1 MTCYEITTLIIS
13 ILSLFAS
20 GLVSFAIFYM
30 GKKSDNKRYKSDVEY
45 QARKFIIDHGDND
58 ILYLPYCVISSGV
71 NRHHKHIRQI
81 YNDFDALPNDVQK
94 EVLKQAGY
102 DYKLIEKSSDWINEG
117 IKEIEYF
124 AEKYDFGDTF
134 LYDGAKY
141 FYRAFTKH
149 SAALTSNYHDL
160 EPLFEDK
167 LGWNSPETIKI
178 VQTNKLSF
186 SLYLES
192 YYQAFVLNDK
202 RLNKNDVI
210 KPLDYLGTIK
220 NFRNCDEDEL
230 CFWIMENICELST
243 LVLRTRHGG
252 FLNGISIKG
261 KISRGDAI
269 PETFEDKYYEA
280 LMYLYALYLD
290 KKQNKAK
297 IKLEQEDN

>member
-1 MTCYEITTLIIS
+1 MTGYEITTLIIS

-20 GLVSFAIFYM
+20 GFVSFAIFYI
-30 GKKSDNKRYKSDVEY
+30 GKKSDDKRYKADIEY

-58 ILYLPYCVISSGV
+58 ILYLPYCVIASCV

-94 EVLKQAGY
+94 EVLRQAGY
-102 DYKLIEKSSDWINEG
+102 DYQLIESSDWIDEG
-117 IKEIEYF
+117 IIEIEDF
-124 AEKYDFGDTF
+124 AEKYDFGNTF

-141 FYRAFTKH
+141 FHRAFSDH
-149 SAALTSNYHDL
+149 SSALTSIYHEL

-178 VQTNKLSF
+178 VQANKLSF

-202 RLNKNDVI
+202 RLNKNDAI
-210 KPLDYLGTIK
+210 KPLDYLKTIK
-220 NFRNCDEDEL
+220 DFQNCDEEEL
-230 CFWIMENICELST
+230 CFWITEIISELSA

-252 FLNGISIKG
+252 FLNDVYINGEISM
-261 KISRGDAI
+261 SDAL

-280 LMYLYALYLD
+280 LMHLYTLYLD
-290 KKQNKAK
+290 KKQNKIK
-297 IKLEQEDN
+297 IKSIEEDN

>member
-1 MTCYEITTLIIS
+1 MTGYEITTLIIS

-20 GLVSFAIFYM
+20 GFVSFAIFYM
-30 GKKSDNKRYKSDVEY
+30 GKKSDNKRYKADVEY
-45 QARKFIIDHGDND
+45 QARKFIIDHGDDD
-58 ILYLPYCVISSGV
+58 ILYLPYCVIASGV

-102 DYKLIEKSSDWINEG
+102 DYQLIESSDWIDKG
-117 IKEIEYF
+117 IKEIEDF
-124 AEKYDFGDTF
+124 AEKHDFGNTF

-149 SAALTSNYHDL
+149 SAAFTSNYHEL

-178 VQTNKLSF
+178 VQTNKMSF

-192 YYQAFVLNDK
+192 YYRAFVLNDETLTK
-202 RLNKNDVI
+202 KDAI
-210 KPLDYLGTIK
+210 KPLDYLVAIK
-220 NFRNCDEDEL
+220 DFPNCDEEEL
-230 CFWIMENICELST
+230 CFWIMESVCELAV

-252 FLNGISIKG
+252 YLNEVYIKG
-261 KISRGDAI
+261 EINRGDAL
-269 PETFEDKYYEA
+269 PETFEDKYYEV
-280 LMYLYALYLD
+280 LMYLYTLYLD
-290 KKQNKAK
+290 NKQDKSK
-297 IKLEQEDN
+297 IKLERESN

>member
-1 MTCYEITTLIIS
+1 MTGYEITTLIIS

-20 GLVSFAIFYM
+20 GFVSFAIFYM
-30 GKKSDNKRYKSDVEY
+30 GKKSDDKRYKADIEY

-58 ILYLPYCVISSGV
+58 ILYLPYCVIASGV

-102 DYKLIEKSSDWINEG
+102 DYQLIESSDWIDEG
-117 IKEIEYF
+117 IKEVEDF

-141 FYRAFTKH
+141 FHRAFSDH
-149 SAALTSNYHDL
+149 SSALTSNYHEL

-178 VQTNKLSF
+178 VQANKLSF

-202 RLNKNDVI
+202 RLNKNDAI
-210 KPLDYLGTIK
+210 KPLDYLTTIK
-220 NFRNCDEDEL
+220 NFHNCDEEEL
-230 CFWIMENICELST
+230 CFWMMESVCELST
-243 LVLRTRHGG
+243 LVLRTRYGG
-252 FLNGISIKG
+252 FLNGVYING
-261 KISRGDAI
+261 EISRGDALS
-269 PETFEDKYYEA
+269 ETFEDKYYEA
-280 LMYLYALYLD
+280 LMYLYTLYLD
-290 KKQNKAK
+290 KKK
-297 IKLEQEDN
+297 IKTKIKSTEEDN

>member
-1 MTCYEITTLIIS
+1 MTGYEITTLIIS

-20 GLVSFAIFYM
+20 GLVSFAIFYI
-30 GKKSDNKRYKSDVEY
+30 GKKSDNKRYKTDVEY

-58 ILYLPYCVISSGV
+58 ILYLPYCVIASGV

-102 DYKLIEKSSDWINEG
+102 DYQLIESSDWIDKG
-117 IKEIEYF
+117 IKEIEDF
-124 AEKYDFGDTF
+124 AEKYDFGNTF

-141 FYRAFTKH
+141 FHRAFTKH
-149 SAALTSNYHDL
+149 SSALTSNYHEL
-160 EPLFEDK
+160 EPLFDDK

-178 VQTNKLSF
+178 AQTNKLSF

-192 YYQAFVLNDK
+192 FYRAFVLNDETLTK
-202 RLNKNDVI
+202 KDTI
-210 KPLDYLGTIK
+210 KPLDYLAAIK
-220 NFRNCDEDEL
+220 DFPNCDEEKL
-230 CFWIMENICELST
+230 CFWIMESVCELAA

-252 FLNGISIKG
+252 YFNEVFIKG
-261 KISRGDAI
+261 EISRGDAL

-280 LMYLYALYLD
+280 LMYLYTLYLD
-290 KKQNKAK
+290 KKQNKTK
-297 IKLEQEDN
+297 IKSTEEDN

>member
-20 GLVSFAIFYM
+20 GFVSFAIFYM
-30 GKKSDNKRYKSDVEY
+30 GKKSDDKRYKGDIEY

-58 ILYLPYCVISSGV
+58 ILYLPYCVIASGV

-94 EVLKQAGY
+94 EVLRQAGY
-102 DYKLIEKSSDWINEG
+102 DYQLIESSDWIGEG
-117 IKEIEYF
+117 IKEIEDF
-124 AEKYDFGDTF
+124 AEKYDFGNTF

-141 FYRAFTKH
+141 FHRAFSGH
-149 SAALTSNYHDL
+149 SSALTSNYHEL

-178 VQTNKLSF
+178 VQANKLSF

-202 RLNKNDVI
+202 RLNKNDAI
-210 KPLDYLGTIK
+210 KPLDYLNAIK
-220 NFRNCDEDEL
+220 NFHNCDEEEL
-230 CFWIMENICELST
+230 CFWMMECVCELST
-243 LVLRTRHGG
+243 LVLRTRYGG
-252 FLNGISIKG
+252 FLNCVYING
-261 KISRGDAI
+261 KISRGDALS
-269 PETFEDKYYEA
+269 ETFEDRYYEA
-280 LMYLYALYLD
+280 LMYLYTLYLD
-290 KKQNKAK
+290 KKK
-297 IKLEQEDN
+297 